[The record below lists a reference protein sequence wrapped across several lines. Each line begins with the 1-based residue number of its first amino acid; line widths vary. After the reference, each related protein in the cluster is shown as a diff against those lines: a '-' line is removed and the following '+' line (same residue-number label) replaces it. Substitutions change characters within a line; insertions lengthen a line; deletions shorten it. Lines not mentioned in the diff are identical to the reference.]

1 MDSRFFHES
10 NSRDSYAESADAPD
24 IRQDVRQIRNHEE
37 PARPPRL
44 TDGLNGPQ
52 REAVAHVDGPLLV
65 LAGPGSGKTRVV
77 THRIAH
83 LIEEGI
89 PPYSIAALTFT
100 NKAAEE
106 MGDRLSLLVPNTR
119 VWIGTF
125 HSFCLWILH
134 RWTEEAHLP
143 PNFTIYDTEASR
155 RLIEGIVD
163 RRSLPSGCDVPKILA
178 AISWAK
184 NALVLPD
191 AYRANETS
199 AVGKVVEEVYPKYQA
214 ALFRAGAVDF
224 DDLLLRTALLLK
236 NHEEVRAR
244 LDSRFRYILV
254 DEYQDTNLVQYA
266 IVRALSRD
274 FPNLAVTGDP
284 DQSIYGWRGANIRN
298 ILEFEKDFQQVKV
311 IRLEENYRSTGA
323 ILAVAS
329 ELIKH
334 NKQRKEKDLF
344 TLGDRGEKPRILSC
358 YNQQEEAEVIAA
370 EIASEIA
377 AGRRSPGDY
386 AIFFRMNALSRNL
399 ERALRQKGVP
409 FLLVRGL
416 EFFSRKEVKDILA
429 YFQLIYNNDDTVS
442 FERIV
447 NLPPRGIGK
456 TTLERIRSFAETR
469 GFSLFAAAKRVAE
482 IEGISARTRSA
493 VIRFTEMIDRLAAM
507 AAGSDMEIL
516 LSLLLQE
523 TRYMTMFD
531 SNGEEDKQRLANVQ
545 ELLSDVREFDKM
557 FDEEESQA
565 AADDVPFWD
574 DKTQTSDRLGRFLE
588 QSALTSDVDALDKSD
603 RVSLMTLHAAKGLE
617 FPVVYIVA
625 VEENILPHER
635 SKSEKK
641 QLEEERRLLF
651 VGITRAKEVLR
662 ISRAEYREFRGSYMP
677 TILSTFLHEITAA
690 PDLVDVTEA
699 DTVFQG
705 IREANGDWPREKKTG
720 LLSDYLASSGDEESP
735 DPTDE
740 FVPLPRGAVSAGRKR
755 VSRKPKILRTTEE
768 GLTLEVDEYCDQP
781 PEETNEMVFDGEGN
795 LVPARRSKPARPKT
809 ASPTSIRTGADLAKS
824 HSHTA
829 PPGWKRV
836 SGSNEPASG
845 EGAPPEDESRLPRN
859 RPPRLATEPKPGD
872 LLRHPDYGVGVVQD
886 VFGPSFAR
894 VANVKFF
901 TNIGAIDVPLDE
913 ENIFFRPGRE
923 DRR

>member
-1 MDSRFFHES
+1 MESRLFH
-10 NSRDSYAESADAPD
+10 
-24 IRQDVRQIRNHEE
+24 
-37 PARPPRL
+37 
-44 TDGLNGPQ
+44 GLNGPQ

-100 NKAAEE
+100 NKAADE
-106 MGDRLSLLVPNTR
+106 MRERLSLLIPDKH

-134 RWTEEAHLP
+134 RYTEEAHLT

-163 RRSLPSGCDVPKILA
+163 RRSLPSGCDAAKILA
-178 AISWAK
+178 TISWAK
-184 NALVLPD
+184 NALVLPED
-191 AYRANETS
+191 YRASETS
-199 AVGKVVEEVYPKYQA
+199 LIGKAVEEIYPKYQA
-214 ALFRAGAVDF
+214 ALYRAGAVDF

-236 NHEEVRAR
+236 NHEEIRAR

-311 IRLEENYRSTGA
+311 VRLEENYRSTGA

-329 ELIKH
+329 ELIRH
-334 NKQRKEKDLF
+334 NKQRKEKELF
-344 TLGDRGEKPRILSC
+344 TLGRRGEKPRILSC

-370 EIASEIA
+370 EIADEIA
-377 AGRRSPGDY
+377 AGGRSPGDY

-447 NLPPRGIGK
+447 NLPTRGIGK
-456 TTLERIRSFAETR
+456 TTLERIRVFAESR
-469 GFSLFAAAKRVAE
+469 GLSLFAAAKRCGE
-482 IEGISARTRSA
+482 IPELSTRVRGA
-493 VIRFTEMIDRLAAM
+493 IGRFTEMIDRLAA
-507 AAGSDMEIL
+507 AAVDSDMEVL

-523 TRYMTMFD
+523 TKYLALFD
-531 SNGEEDKQRLANVQ
+531 SNSEEDKQRLANVQ

-574 DKTQTSDRLGRFLE
+574 DQTQTSDRLGRFLE
-588 QSALTSDVDALDKSD
+588 QTALTSDVDALDKSD

-641 QLEEERRLLF
+641 QIEEERRLLF
-651 VGITRAKEVLR
+651 VGITRAKEILR

-677 TILSTFLHEITAA
+677 TILSTFLHEITAD
-690 PDLVDVTEA
+690 PDLVDVCEA
-699 DTVFQG
+699 DAVFKK
-705 IREANGDWPREKKTG
+705 IRGGAVEPDESEGC
-720 LLSDYLASSGDEESP
+720 LLSDYLASAEEMPEEDTPEEDFAAVGRASVG
-735 DPTDE
+735 T
-740 FVPLPRGAVSAGRKR
+740 PRRKR
-755 VSRKPKILRTTEE
+755 APHAPKILKTTED
-768 GLTLEVDEYCDQP
+768 GLTFEVDEYCEPEP
-781 PEETNEMVFDGEGN
+781 PEKTNEMVFDDEGN
-795 LVPARRSKPARPKT
+795 LVPAGRLRPVRPKRSPSEPPGGT
-809 ASPTSIRTGADLAKS
+809 ATPEGESDVRRGHAPPSPPAKTKRFLSAQIKTGSDLAGKNTHAKS
-824 HSHTA
+824 
-829 PPGWKRV
+829 PGWKKV
-836 SGSNEPASG
+836 SG
-845 EGAPPEDESRLPRN
+845 ES
-859 RPPRLATEPKPGD
+859 EPKPGE
-872 LLRHPDYGVGVVQD
+872 LLRHPDYGVGLVQD

-894 VANVKFF
+894 VANVKFL
-901 TNIGAIDVPLDE
+901 TNTGTIDIPLDDPD
-913 ENIFFRPGRE
+913 IFFHPGKNR
-923 DRR
+923 

>member
-1 MDSRFFHES
+1 MIF
-10 NSRDSYAESADAPD
+10 
-24 IRQDVRQIRNHEE
+24 I
-37 PARPPRL
+37 
-44 TDGLNGPQ
+44 
-52 REAVAHVDGPLLV
+52 LL
-65 LAGPGSGKTRVV
+65 
-77 THRIAH
+77 H
-83 LIEEGI
+83 
-89 PPYSIAALTFT
+89 
-100 NKAAEE
+100 
-106 MGDRLSLLVPNTR
+106 
-119 VWIGTF
+119 
-125 HSFCLWILH
+125 
-134 RWTEEAHLP
+134 
-143 PNFTIYDTEASR
+143 
-155 RLIEGIVD
+155 
-163 RRSLPSGCDVPKILA
+163 
-178 AISWAK
+178 
-184 NALVLPD
+184 
-191 AYRANETS
+191 
-199 AVGKVVEEVYPKYQA
+199 
-214 ALFRAGAVDF
+214 
-224 DDLLLRTALLLK
+224 TALLLK
-236 NHEEVRAR
+236 RHEEIRAR

-298 ILEFEKDFQQVKV
+298 ILEFEKDFQRVKV
-311 IRLEENYRSTGA
+311 VRLEENYRSTGA

-329 ELIKH
+329 ELIRH
-334 NKQRKEKDLF
+334 NKQRKEKELF
-344 TLGDRGEKPRILSC
+344 TLGRRGEKPRVLSC

-370 EIASEIA
+370 EIAAEIA

-429 YFQLIYNNDDTVS
+429 YFQLIYNSDDTVS

-447 NLPPRGIGK
+447 NLPPRGIGN
-456 TTLERIRSFAETR
+456 TTLKKIRAFAETR
-469 GFSLFAAAKRVAE
+469 GLSLFAAAKRIAE
-482 IEGISARTRSA
+482 IEGVSARTRGA
-493 VIRFTEMIDRLAAM
+493 VVRFTEMIDRLAA
-507 AAGSDMEIL
+507 AAVDSDMEVL

-523 TRYMTMFD
+523 TKYLAMFD
-531 SNGEEDKQRLANVQ
+531 SNSEEDKQRLANVQ

-574 DKTQTSDRLGRFLE
+574 GETQVSDRLGRFLE

-641 QLEEERRLLF
+641 QLEEERRLFF
-651 VGITRAKEVLR
+651 VGITRAKEILR

-677 TILSTFLHEITAA
+677 TILSTFLHEITAG
-690 PDLVDVTEA
+690 PGLVDVTEA
-699 DTVFQG
+699 DAVFRE
-705 IREANGDWPREKKTG
+705 IREANGDSPRETETG
-720 LLSDYLASSGDEESP
+720 FLSDYLASSGDEESP
-735 DPTDE
+735 TRADE
-740 FVPLPRGAVSAGRKR
+740 FVPLPHGAAPTGRKR
-755 VSRKPKILRTTEE
+755 APRKPKILRTTEE

-781 PEETNEMVFDGEGN
+781 PEETNEMVFDDEGN
-795 LVPARRSKPARPKT
+795 LVPARRSKPARSKAAP
-809 ASPTSIRTGADLAKS
+809 PTSIRTGADLAKS
-824 HSHTA
+824 HTHAT

-836 SGSNEPASG
+836 SGNNEPASG
-845 EGAPPEDESRLPRN
+845 EGAASESENSGTRN
-859 RPPRLATEPKPGD
+859 RPTQLAAEPKQGD
-872 LLRHPDYGVGVVQD
+872 LLRHPDYGVGVVQN

-901 TNIGAIDVPLDE
+901 TNIGAIDIPLDE
-913 ENIFFRPGRE
+913 DNIFFHPVRE
-923 DRR
+923 N

>member
-1 MDSRFFHES
+1 MESRLFH
-10 NSRDSYAESADAPD
+10 
-24 IRQDVRQIRNHEE
+24 
-37 PARPPRL
+37 
-44 TDGLNGPQ
+44 GLNRPQ
-52 REAVAHVDGPLLV
+52 KEAVAHIDGPLLV

-106 MGDRLSLLVPNTR
+106 MRDRLSLLVPNAR

-163 RRSLPSGCDVPKILA
+163 RRSLPSGCDVQKILA

-184 NALVLPD
+184 NALVLPED
-191 AYRANETS
+191 YRAGEASPT
-199 AVGKVVEEVYPKYQA
+199 GKVVEEIYPKYQA

-311 IRLEENYRSTGA
+311 VRLEENYRSTGA

-329 ELIKH
+329 ELIRH
-334 NKQRKEKDLF
+334 NRQRKEKELF
-344 TLGDRGEKPRILSC
+344 TQGRRGEKPRILSC

-370 EIASEIA
+370 EIADEIA
-377 AGRRSPGDY
+377 SGRRTPGDY
-386 AIFFRMNALSRNL
+386 AVFFRMNALSRNL
-399 ERALRQKGVP
+399 ERALRQKGIP

-416 EFFSRKEVKDILA
+416 EFFSRKEIKDILA

-456 TTLERIRSFAETR
+456 TTIERIRAFAESR
-469 GFSLFAAAKRVAE
+469 GLSLFAAAKRVGE
-482 IEGISARTRSA
+482 IEGISARTRGS
-493 VIRFTEMIDRLAAM
+493 VGRFTELIDRLAAT
-507 AAGSDMEIL
+507 AVDSDMEIL

-523 TRYMTMFD
+523 TKYLALFD
-531 SNGEEDKQRLANVQ
+531 SDSEEDKQRLANVQ

-557 FDEEESQA
+557 FDEEEAAA

-574 DKTQTSDRLGRFLE
+574 SQTQTSDRLGRFLE
-588 QSALTSDVDALDKSD
+588 QAALTSDVDALDKSD

-635 SKSEKK
+635 SKSEKR

-651 VGITRAKEVLR
+651 VGITRAKEILR

-677 TILSTFLHEITAA
+677 TILSTFLHEITAD
-690 PDLVDVTEA
+690 PDLVDVCEA
-699 DTVFQG
+699 DTVFRG
-705 IREANGDWPREKKTG
+705 IREAGGDSPREEQSR
-720 LLSDYLASSGDEESP
+720 LLSDYLASSDEADDDEA
-735 DPTDE
+735 DE
-740 FVPLPRGAVSAGRKR
+740 FTPLPRGAAPVGRKR
-755 VSRKPKILRTTEE
+755 PRRDPKILRTTEE
-768 GLTLEVDEYCDQP
+768 GLTFEADEYCDQS
-781 PEETNEMVFDGEGN
+781 PEETSEMVFDREGN
-795 LVPARRSKPARPKT
+795 LVPARRSKPTKPK
-809 ASPTSIRTGADLAKS
+809 PTPTMSIRTGADLAKS
-824 HSHTA
+824 HTHAKS
-829 PPGWKRV
+829 PGWRRV
-836 SGSNEPASG
+836 GGCCEAAPDGENSENAPSRSTVEP
-845 EGAPPEDESRLPRN
+845 E
-859 RPPRLATEPKPGD
+859 PGD
-872 LLRHPDYGVGVVQD
+872 FLRHPDYGVGIVQN

-894 VANVKFF
+894 VANVKFL
-901 TNIGAIDVPLDE
+901 TNIGAIDIPLDA
-913 ENIFFRPGRE
+913 ENIFFHPGRK
-923 DRR
+923 DKR